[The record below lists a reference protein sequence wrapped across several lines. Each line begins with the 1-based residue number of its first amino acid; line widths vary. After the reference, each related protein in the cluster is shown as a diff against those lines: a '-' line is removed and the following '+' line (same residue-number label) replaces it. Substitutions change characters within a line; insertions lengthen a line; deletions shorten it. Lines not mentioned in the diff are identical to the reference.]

1 MELSQSVKLK
11 ASAAEVWS
19 YVSDFYNYAEWQP
32 HIASIE
38 RGEKD
43 GERVVHM
50 KRGNTVLD
58 RVVERDEA
66 SRKLS
71 YGLVPGQPTPPGVP
85 KLEDMLATFVVADAG
100 GKAEVAY
107 TISVTVPD
115 EIRPMAEKG
124 IGADI
129 AGALQGL
136 KDRFGEA

>member
-1 MELSQSVKLK
+1 MELSQTVSLK
-11 ASAAEVWS
+11 APAAEVWA

-32 HIASIE
+32 HIASID
-38 RGEKD
+38 RGETE

-66 SRKLS
+66 GRKLS

-85 KLEDMLATFVVADAG
+85 KLDDMLATFVVADTNGQSA
-100 GKAEVAY
+100 VTY

-129 AGALQGL
+129 SGALQGL
-136 KDRFGEA
+136 KDKFGEA

>member
-1 MELSQSVKLK
+1 MELSQTVTLNSS
-11 ASAAEVWS
+11 ASEVWA

-38 RGEKD
+38 RGEKE
-43 GERVVHM
+43 GERLVRM

-58 RVVERDEA
+58 RIVERDEA
-66 SRKLS
+66 ARKLS
-71 YGLVPGQPTPPGVP
+71 YGLVPGQETPPGVP
-85 KLEDMLATFVVADAG
+85 KLEDMLATFVVSESGD
-100 GKAEVAY
+100 KASVSY
-107 TISVTVPD
+107 TISVTVPE

-129 AGALQGL
+129 SGALQGL

>member
-1 MELSQSVKLK
+1 MELSQSVKLR
-11 ASAAEVWS
+11 APAAEVWS

-32 HIASIE
+32 HIAAIE

-43 GERVVHM
+43 GERLVRM

-58 RVVERDEA
+58 RVVENNPQTRTF
-66 SRKLS
+66 S

-85 KLEDMLATFVVADAG
+85 KLDDMLATFVVADTG
-100 GKAEVAY
+100 GQAEVTY
-107 TISVTVPD
+107 KISVTVPD

-124 IGADI
+124 IGGDI
-129 AGALQGL
+129 SGALQGL

>member
-11 ASAAEVWS
+11 APTAEVWS
-19 YVSDFYNYAEWQP
+19 YVSDFYNHAEWQP

-43 GERVVHM
+43 GERLVHM

-66 SRKLS
+66 GRKLS

-100 GKAEVAY
+100 GKAEVSY

-124 IGADI
+124 IGGDI
-129 AGALQGL
+129 SGALQGL

>member
-1 MELSQSVKLK
+1 MEVTQSVKLK
-11 ASAAEVWS
+11 ASAADVWD
-19 YVSDFYNYAEWQP
+19 YVNDVYRHAEWQP

-66 SRKLS
+66 GRKLS
-71 YGLVPGQPTPPGVP
+71 YGLVPGQASPPGVP
-85 KLEDMLATFVVADAG
+85 RFDDMLATFVVADAG
-100 GKAEVAY
+100 GLAEVRY

-115 EIRPMAEKG
+115 EIAPMAEKG
-124 IGADI
+124 IGSDI